1 MARGSSKANSELAPR
16 RVLGF
21 PGGFIEKMEDEEKA
35 KRPEG
40 SANDYVE
47 KLMSVAAN
55 PITSLGSRSKLE
67 RAKSVA
73 NLAPRE
79 RTELVNELRGTVDRF
94 FQRADEEGGFEPGK
108 LNEELAIATDTYLGS
123 MEKRY
128 ERIMDD
134 LYMVEDSNKN
144 PEDQKVIDVYNKAAG
159 TPGFFVS
166 QGLGNKEYPGLM
178 PSEND
183 HSKGM
188 TAVRRYLKGK
198 GV

>member
-1 MARGSSKANSELAPR
+1 MARGSTRASSELVR
-16 RVLGF
+16 GRVLNT
-21 PGGFIEKMEDEEKA
+21 PGGLIEKMEDEEKA
-35 KRPEG
+35 KRPDG
-40 SANDYVE
+40 DANDYVE

-55 PITSLGSRSKLE
+55 PITSTGGRSKLE
-67 RAKSVA
+67 RAKAVA
-73 NLAPRE
+73 SLAPRE

-94 FQRADEEGGFEPGK
+94 FQRADEEDGFEPGK
-108 LNEELAIATDTYLGS
+108 LNEELAIATDAYLGS

-188 TAVRRYLKGK
+188 TAVRKYLNKKG
-198 GV
+198 

>member
-1 MARGSSKANSELAPR
+1 MARGSSKANSELSPR
-16 RVLGF
+16 KVLGES
-21 PGGFIEKMEDEEKA
+21 GGLIEKMEKEEKA
-35 KRPEG
+35 RRPEG
-40 SANDYVE
+40 EANDYVE
-47 KLMSVAAN
+47 SFMSKGAN
-55 PITSLGSRSKLE
+55 PITAVGPSTRE
-67 RAKSVA
+67 TAMAIA
-73 NLAPRE
+73 NLSPRE
-79 RTELVNELRGTVDRF
+79 RTELVKDLDGTVRRF
-94 FQRADEEGGFEPGK
+94 YQKADEEGGFDPR
-108 LNEELAIATDTYLGS
+108 ELSKQMDVATDTYFAN

-188 TAVRRYLKGK
+188 TAVRKYLNKKG
-198 GV
+198 